1 VEEVETDPEERSENE
16 VRFEREENDV
26 VKLRNVIDDN
36 CKIESSDCVKIL
48 VVQDVDDIKDI

>member
-36 CKIESSDCVKIL
+36 CKIEPSDCVKIL
-48 VVQDVDDIKDI
+48 VVQAVDDIKDI